1 MDVRQAKQELK
12 QCSYLMLEVENL
24 EELIKRKMQK
34 LDIQPAQ
41 YTDIPKSISNTKD
54 KIASTI
60 SQVEELEELKDVIE
74 HQDYIYNV
82 QQKISIMELSQER
95 TLLRMRYI
103 QNMQFKQIAYKFN
116 CTERSIHTLHSSA
129 LINYSRIA

>member
-1 MDVRQAKQELK
+1 MDVKQAKQELR

-24 EELIKRKMQK
+24 EELIRRKRQK

-41 YTDIPKSISNTKD
+41 YSDMPKSTQSNKD
-54 KIASTI
+54 KICSTLAET
-60 SQVEELEELKDVIE
+60 EELEELKNVIE
-74 HQDYIYNV
+74 HQEYIYNV
-82 QQKISIMELSQER
+82 QQKISMMELSQER

-116 CTERSIHTLHSSA
+116 YTERSIHTLHSSA